1 MTYVHPLLEQNI
13 VDVMHVWDY
22 ARVPADKEY
31 LRTLADPAKRV
42 EVISPP
48 ESDRTARFPNKWKGY
63 YKHYAV
69 LLKADDILIKCDD
82 DIVFMANVHVL
93 LNEVRRDQG
102 AHLMYYPSV
111 VNNDVAAAFQAA
123 DGVIS
128 DPEYVIGLRT
138 SWNESRYSRAP
149 MSDWFNCS
157 KCAEHVHERFLAS
170 PDTFFTGCRHEWN
183 VACRVPINFFAMPG
197 RNVQSF
203 FGSYMREQYVDE
215 PYFTALLTERT
226 GLPSL
231 LVSDAVVVHFS
242 FSFQHMADER
252 SMLER
257 YRQLARD
264 DALHVRLR
272 TKFGSRALS
281 SSCQSWR
288 RSASAPKSSSRA
300 SASAKK
306 GRSSVI
312 TAPERRLSHSSGL
325 AQKEGVPGPGFTP
338 PPCCISACSVARV
351 SSSHQVAGLQAATTG
366 LCAWRPVQA
375 SRCQAEWR
383 CASA

>member
-1 MTYVHPLLEQNI
+1 MLCRVVGFHAGTGCIMTVFFSVFAGRRRYLTVLMTYVHPLLEHNI
-13 VDVMHVWDY
+13 VDVVHVWDY

-82 DIVFMANVHVL
+82 DVVFMANVHVL

-157 KCAEHVHERFLAS
+157 QCAEHVHERFLAS

-197 RNVQSF
+197 RNVQSH
-203 FGSYMREQYVDE
+203 FGSYMHEQYVDE

-252 SMLER
+252 SMLDR

-281 SSCQSWR
+281 SSCPTEAPVHLLQNR
-288 RSASAPKSSSRA
+288 RQPSPPVGRGY
-300 SASAKK
+300 
-306 GRSSVI
+306 GRSRGRGGYRGAGGAAASSDD
-312 TAPERRLSHSSGL
+312 TKPREARR
-325 AQKEGVPGPGFTP
+325 
-338 PPCCISACSVARV
+338 AR
-351 SSSHQVAGLQAATTG
+351 AT
-366 LCAWRPVQA
+366 
-375 SRCQAEWR
+375 
-383 CASA
+383 